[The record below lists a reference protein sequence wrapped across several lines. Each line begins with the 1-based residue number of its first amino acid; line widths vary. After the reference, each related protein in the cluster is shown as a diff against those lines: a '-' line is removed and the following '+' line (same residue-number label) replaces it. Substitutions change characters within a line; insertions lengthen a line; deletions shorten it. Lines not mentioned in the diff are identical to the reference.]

1 MDNQKIVNE
10 LENVKTLIKGLT
22 LKNFQDERVLMSLKE
37 MSVLISDIW
46 KIFNFK
52 NKSNLIL

>member
-10 LENVKTLIKGLT
+10 LENVKTIIKGLT